1 MSSGGVGSDQAP
13 FYSRFRLNYLLLAWA
28 KLRKMSSILI
38 PSRLSK
44 LANTPYLADRWFFI
58 AAAAFSVC
66 NVPEAV
72 PVIYNYAIDNIKDK
86 SPEAKFDVSQK
97 MRESLLKSAAL
108 GGLPKAINSLTML
121 KNVTPLDLRE
131 TKLQREQAIPTA
143 EEFKEEF
150 NRGPSFWDQVY
161 GKVAKRV
168 YGQMSTSYPDL
179 AHWALYHVYSPL
191 LSYTKILGPKDTSL
205 VVIACLVPQDVNP
218 QLKGHLRGAMNNGAT
233 PEEIAS
239 AREMAIAISSWCG
252 ITWKEDVAQL
262 KL

>member
-1 MSSGGVGSDQAP
+1 MLIGDQAP
-13 FYSRFRLNYLLLAWA
+13 LLLQVSVLLPCAILY
-28 KLRKMSSILI
+28 KHKIMTSILI
-38 PSRLSK
+38 PSRLSI
-44 LANTPYLADRWFFI
+44 LANTPHLADRWFFI

-86 SPEAKFDVSQK
+86 SPEAKFDISQK

-131 TKLQREQAIPTA
+131 TKLQREQAVPTA
-143 EEFKEEF
+143 EELKEEY

-218 QLKGHLRGAMNNGAT
+218 QLKGHLRGALNNGAT